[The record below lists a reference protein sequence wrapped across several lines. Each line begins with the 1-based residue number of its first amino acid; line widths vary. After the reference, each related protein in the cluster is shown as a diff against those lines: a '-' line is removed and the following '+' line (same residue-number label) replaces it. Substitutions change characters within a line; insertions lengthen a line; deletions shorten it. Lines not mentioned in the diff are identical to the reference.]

1 MRRMCSDQGM
11 AGAQSNGG
19 AVGATPSFTTI
30 YCRRRGY
37 GDTAAWPP
45 SHTRGRDRY
54 GILV

>member
-1 MRRMCSDQGM
+1 M